1 MNFWMFVHVLSGKL
15 LISGPNEI
23 TYLIIE
29 SCVIVYG
36 AMKDHR
42 KEIRS
47 HGHIVSFTR
56 LDIQHK

>member
-1 MNFWMFVHVLSGKL
+1 MNFWTFVHVLSGKL

-23 TYLIIE
+23 TYLIFE

-36 AMKDHR
+36 AMKGHR

-47 HGHIVSFTR
+47 HGQT
-56 LDIQHK
+56 L